1 MNSKMKKLL
10 AICLTIVML
19 MSFSVI
25 AFAAPDNFV
34 SSPSGQSA
42 PEIIDFSV
50 ESEDCYA
57 GLEITPY
64 SERDDL
70 PEEIREQFEKAY
82 EQIVSATDLTA
93 LNADLAKVA
102 KDLGIPAENL
112 AVSELFDVRYINC
125 AEHEGHGYFDIV
137 LKPETL
143 KGFVGLLHLNGESWE
158 LIKNA
163 KVEENGKH
171 LVFSVD
177 DFSPF
182 AIVVNTEEK
191 GASAPSTGEIVNI
204 AIYAVIMIVS
214 AVALVFV
221 CVKFRKKNA

>member
-1 MNSKMKKLL
+1 MKKLL

-57 GLEITPY
+57 DLIITPY

-93 LNADLAKVA
+93 FSSAGVYARRACCTLFPSCARISSGMS
-102 KDLGIPAENL
+102 LG
-112 AVSELFDVRYINC
+112 D
-125 AEHEGHGYFDIV
+125 
-137 LKPETL
+137 
-143 KGFVGLLHLNGESWE
+143 
-158 LIKNA
+158 
-163 KVEENGKH
+163 
-171 LVFSVD
+171 
-177 DFSPF
+177 
-182 AIVVNTEEK
+182 
-191 GASAPSTGEIVNI
+191 
-204 AIYAVIMIVS
+204 
-214 AVALVFV
+214 
-221 CVKFRKKNA
+221 